1 LTLIGSPLL
10 FCGDYNC
17 NPYASMKL
25 LIFDGAVCLCDSEI
39 LVTFDYCYCKSIII
53 IKCCWLL

>member
-1 LTLIGSPLL
+1 
-10 FCGDYNC
+10 
-17 NPYASMKL
+17 MKL

-53 IKCCWLL
+53 IKCCWLLGSVPS